1 MSSII
6 DELIKDWYEI
16 EKVNWWTPE
25 GLEIADSF
33 KVASTPT
40 FVFVK
45 NIEEWM
51 DVIKI
56 IHWTTTKEE
65 LLLYAEKRI

>member
-1 MSSII
+1 
-6 DELIKDWYEI
+6 
-16 EKVNWWTPE
+16 
-25 GLEIADSF
+25 
-33 KVASTPT
+33 
-40 FVFVK
+40 VFVK